1 MFPAT
6 VARHTN
12 KDAFKHL
19 GYSNA
24 KRKLG
29 VMVMDYPGGTLI
41 YRIIKT
47 NFDFE

>member
-29 VMVMDYPGGTLI
+29 VM
-41 YRIIKT
+41 
-47 NFDFE
+47 DFGATPPT